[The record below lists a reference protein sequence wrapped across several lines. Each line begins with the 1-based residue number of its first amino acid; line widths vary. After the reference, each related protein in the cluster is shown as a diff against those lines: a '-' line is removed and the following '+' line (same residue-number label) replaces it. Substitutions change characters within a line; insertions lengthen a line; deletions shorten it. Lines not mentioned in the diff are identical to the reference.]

1 MSFSSCR
8 ACNTSMNVRSS
19 SCYDASM
26 IRFIAY
32 FRVSTDRQGK
42 SGLGLEGQRAAVLE
56 HIRDGAALLA
66 EYTEVE
72 TGKRDALDNRPE
84 LRKALAHA
92 RRSKAVLVVAKLDRL
107 TRSVAVT
114 SMLHQAH
121 VEFVCCDNPHA
132 NRLTIQIL
140 AAVAE
145 DEARRISD
153 RTKAALVAYKARG
166 GILGA
171 ARFSCRNLTPSARQ
185 RGAAASAVRRVLL
198 KEEAYEDVMPHL
210 RSLRSEGRSL
220 RAIAAALN
228 QEGHT
233 TRRGRLWNPMQ
244 VARLLKAAAVPS
256 SAMFGAA

>member
-1 MSFSSCR
+1 M
-8 ACNTSMNVRSS
+8 
-19 SCYDASM
+19 CYTASV

-56 HIRDGAALLA
+56 HIRDGALLA

-92 RRSKAVLVVAKLDRL
+92 KRSKAVLVVAKLDRL

-114 SMLHQAH
+114 SMLHQAR

-153 RTKAALVAYKARG
+153 RTKAALAAYKVRG

-171 ARFSCRNLTPSARQ
+171 ARLSCQNLTPSARRQ
-185 RGAAASAVRRVLL
+185 GSAASAVRRALL

-210 RSLRSEGRSL
+210 CSLRSEGRSL

-233 TRRGRLWNPMQ
+233 TRRGRSWNPTQ
-244 VARLLKAAAVPS
+244 VTRLLKGNDRSAAGLA
-256 SAMFGAA
+256 

>member
-1 MSFSSCR
+1 MG
-8 ACNTSMNVRSS
+8 
-19 SCYDASM
+19 
-26 IRFIAY
+26 RFIAY

-42 SGLGLEGQRAAVLE
+42 SGLGLEGQRAAVLQ
-56 HIRDGAALLA
+56 HIRDGAELLA

-92 RRSKAVLVVAKLDRL
+92 KRSKAILVVAKLDRL

-145 DEARRISD
+145 DEARRISE
-153 RTKAALVAYKARG
+153 RTKAALAAYKARS

-171 ARFSCRNLTPSARQ
+171 ARPSSRNLTPSDRR
-185 RGAAASAVRRVLL
+185 RGSEASAVRRALL
-198 KEEAYEDVMPHL
+198 KEEAYEDVMPCL
-210 RSLRSEGRSL
+210 RLLRSEGRSL
-220 RAIAAALN
+220 RAIAAAWN

-233 TRRGRLWNPMQ
+233 TRRGRPWNPMQ
-244 VARLLKAAAVPS
+244 VARLLKVAGVP
-256 SAMFGAA
+256 